1 MLSLPSV
8 HNPDET
14 INYSSISAQQTP
26 TIIAPTTAPRI
37 DRIGLDPLSGAL
49 MVFTGTEAALPAPP
63 AYENDVLPI
72 CQVRLAVG
80 QTVITNAHITDE
92 RGIVNADSP
101 QAFEIERSDSP
112 NVIPIMTS
120 NTAPSGVASASSEY
134 SAVYP
139 AWKAFDKS
147 PGGWQTTAGTSGWLA
162 YEFAAAQTVIAYEL
176 TAFGSVPTRS
186 PKTWTFE
193 GWDGSGWV
201 VLDTQANAPAWSAGE
216 RRLYEISNS
225 TAYIKYRLNVTA
237 SGDGT
242 YVLLAEMS
250 MRVADTLDK
259 TPAVFDDFTH
269 YALLTE
275 PGLYHIPAPPA
286 ARLWRITA
294 VGARGGRGGGYLN
307 GSSLMTAGGGG
318 KGPGACLPNL
328 LWAAEDLIVVVGEAG
343 QDGADSTPGVNNAAA
358 GLPGENTEII
368 GAVSG
373 IKATLDGGSGG
384 AAGTSAPAGGAAGAV
399 GSAPAAPFNVGFAGT
414 IGTAG
419 TTGSPGAYGNSGTC
433 GELGQLG
440 ATDAFVLLEW
450 C

>member
-26 TIIAPTTAPRI
+26 TITAPTAAPRI
-37 DRIGLDPLSGAL
+37 DRIGLDALSGGL
-49 MVFTGTEAALPAPP
+49 VVITGTEAALPVPP
-63 AYENDVLPI
+63 PYQNDVLPV

-80 QTVITNAHITDE
+80 QAVITNAHITDE
-92 RGIVNADSP
+92 RSIADNHAP
-101 QAFEIERSDSP
+101 QAFEIESSASV

-134 SAVYP
+134 DASFA
-139 AWKAFDKS
+139 AWRAFNKAAS
-147 PGGWQTTAGTSGWLA
+147 GWSNTSGTSGWLA
-162 YEFAAAQTVIAYEL
+162 YEYTTAKTVIAYEI
-176 TAFGSVPTRS
+176 TAYGPSATRS

-193 GWDGSGWV
+193 GWDGSGWI
-201 VLDTQANAPAWSAGE
+201 VLDTQTNAPAWSAGE

-318 KGPGACLPNL
+318 KGPGACLPHL

-399 GSAPAAPFNVGFAGT
+399 GSAPAAPFNAGFAGT